1 MPYGISEET
10 EECEL
15 WATVKVVEE
24 GMEVI
29 ACHATKQEAID
40 HMIAVSLEEGVEP
53 LGEVEGLEELIAED
67 DDEEEAGYEQR
78 QVNLVAPGFMA
89 ASARRGL
96 RLHEEGES
104 GDGLVPATVADARRM
119 AEGEALSESKW
130 RRIAPWIAR
139 HIVDLDAVEGDEITP
154 GLVAML
160 LWGGGSSKTS
170 ARRAQEYAERIISQL
185 DEEADRQ
192 TNVANIMSVSPVWVS
207 KNLDGD
213 RSRAFIKTEL
223 RASADGT
230 SLVGYASVF
239 DSPSEPLPWIEY
251 VKRGAFAKTLEAD
264 ADVRLLMDH
273 EGIPLAR
280 TKSGTLRLSEDEVGL
295 RVEAD
300 LDPEN
305 PMARGVMSAMKRGD
319 LSQMSFAFRTIR
331 DSWSDDRSTRE
342 LEEVELF
349 DVSVVTFPAYE
360 ATTAE
365 LREAQSSVSVPSQRS
380 LLLRKNQVAIARHK
394 IGDQS

>member
-1 MPYGISEET
+1 MPYGISDET
-10 EECEL
+10 DECEF

-24 GMEVI
+24 GIEVI

-40 HMIAVSLEEGVEP
+40 HMVAASLEEGVEP
-53 LGEVEGLEELIAED
+53 LGEIEGEEEIEEE
-67 DDEEEAGYEQR
+67 DDEEEAGWEER

-170 ARRAQEYAERIISQL
+170 ARRAQEYAERIVERL
-185 DEEADRQ
+185 DAEADRQ
-192 TNVANIMSVSPVWVS
+192 TIVSGIMNLSPNWVS

-319 LSQMSFAFRTIR
+319 LSQMSFAFRTIK

-365 LREAQSSVSVPSQRS
+365 LRAAQIPVSVPTQRS

-394 IGDQS
+394 IGDHK

>member
-10 EECEL
+10 NECEF
-15 WATVKVVEE
+15 WATVKVVE
-24 GMEVI
+24 GGIEVI

-40 HMIAVSLEEGVEP
+40 NMIAASLEEGVEP
-53 LGEVEGLEELIAED
+53 LGEIEGEEEIEAESD
-67 DDEEEAGYEQR
+67 QEEAGYEER
-78 QVNLVAPGFMA
+78 QVNLVAPGFFA

-130 RRIAPWIAR
+130 RRIGPWIAR

-170 ARRAQEYAERIISQL
+170 ARRAQDYAERIVERL
-185 DEEADRQ
+185 DAEADRQ
-192 TNVANIMSVSPVWVS
+192 AIVSGNMTLSPIWVS
-207 KNLDGD
+207 KNLDGN

-251 VKRGAFAKTLEAD
+251 VKRGAFAKTLEGD

-280 TKSGTLRLSEDEVGL
+280 TKSGTLRLSEDETGL

-300 LDPEN
+300 LDSEN

-331 DSWSDDRSTRE
+331 DSWSDDRKTRE
-342 LEEVELF
+342 LEEVELY

-365 LREAQSSVSVPSQRS
+365 LRAAQIPVSVPAQRS
-380 LLLRKNQVAIARHK
+380 LLLRKNQIAIARRK
-394 IGDQS
+394 IGDQP

>member
-10 EECEL
+10 EECEF
-15 WATVKVVEE
+15 WATVKVVDGEI
-24 GMEVI
+24 EVV
-29 ACHATKQEAID
+29 ACHGTKQDAID
-40 HMIAVSLEEGVEP
+40 HMIAISLEEGVEP
-53 LGEVEGLEELIAED
+53 LGQIDDVE
-67 DDEEEAGYEQR
+67 DDEEEAGYEER

-104 GDGLVPATVADARRM
+104 GDGLVAATVEDARRM

-139 HIVDLDAVEGDEITP
+139 HIVDLDAVSGDEITP

-170 ARRAQEYAERIISQL
+170 ARRAQAYAEKIVERL
-185 DEEADRQ
+185 DAEADRQ
-192 TNVANIMSVSPVWVS
+192 TIVSGNMNLSPLWVS
-207 KNLDGD
+207 KSLDGD
-213 RSRAFIKTEL
+213 RSRAFVKTEL
-223 RASADGT
+223 RASGDGT
-230 SLVGYASVF
+230 KLVGYASVF

-251 VKRGAFAKTLEAD
+251 VKRGAFAKTLEGD

-280 TKSGTLRLSEDEVGL
+280 TKSGTLALSEDETGL

-305 PMARGVMSAMKRGD
+305 PLAKSVMSAMKRGD

-331 DSWSDDRSTRE
+331 DSWSDDRKTRE

-360 ATTAE
+360 ATMAE
-365 LREAQSSVSVPSQRS
+365 LRAAQTSVSVPAQRS

-394 IGDQS
+394 IGDPS

>member
-10 EECEL
+10 NECEF
-15 WATVKVVEE
+15 WATVKVVE
-24 GMEVI
+24 GGIEVI

-40 HMIAVSLEEGVEP
+40 NMIAASLEEGVEP
-53 LGEVEGLEELIAED
+53 LGEIEGEEEIEAESD
-67 DDEEEAGYEQR
+67 QEEAGYEER
-78 QVNLVAPGFMA
+78 QVNLVAPGFFA

-130 RRIAPWIAR
+130 RRIGPWIAR

-170 ARRAQEYAERIISQL
+170 ARRAQYYAERIVERL
-185 DEEADRQ
+185 DAEADRQ
-192 TNVANIMSVSPVWVS
+192 AIVSGNMTLSPIWVS
-207 KNLDGD
+207 KNLDGN

-251 VKRGAFAKTLEAD
+251 VKRGAFAKTLEGD

-280 TKSGTLRLSEDEVGL
+280 TKSGTLRLSEDETGL

-300 LDPEN
+300 LDSEN

-319 LSQMSFAFRTIR
+319 LSQMSFAFKTIR
-331 DSWSDDRSTRE
+331 DSWSDDRKTRE
-342 LEEVELF
+342 LEEVELY

-365 LREAQSSVSVPSQRS
+365 LRAAQIPVSVPAQRS
-380 LLLRKNQVAIARHK
+380 LLLRKNQIAIARRK
-394 IGDQS
+394 IGDQP